1 MKILI
6 TGGCGFV
13 GSNLAIYFK
22 QNQTGTEINSLDNL
36 SRGGSILNLN
46 RLKKS
51 KIKNYKIDISNNKA
65 LAKLPKYDLVID
77 CCAEAAVEVSRIEI
91 DRVFYTNLVGTFN
104 ILKKCAKDKSDIIFL
119 SSSRVYSIEKLRKLK
134 KNKISI
140 NEKFDTSNIKSLYG
154 FSKHSAENLIKEFS
168 FLYKI
173 KYIINR
179 FGVIS
184 GPWQFGKQDQGFV
197 SLWVWRHL
205 NKKKLKYL
213 GFGGKG
219 SQIRDVIHISD
230 VCKLITLQIK
240 KINNINNLIM
250 NIGGGKK
257 NSISLKNLTKICQKI
272 TSNKIKISSKKS
284 TSEYDIPYYVTDN
297 SKVKK
302 IYGWQPKKNFLH
314 IITDVYEWMIL
325 NKKILKKYIK

>member
-104 ILKKCAKDKSDIIFL
+104 ILKKCIKDK
-119 SSSRVYSIEKLRKLK
+119 
-134 KNKISI
+134 
-140 NEKFDTSNIKSLYG
+140 
-154 FSKHSAENLIKEFS
+154 
-168 FLYKI
+168 
-173 KYIINR
+173 
-179 FGVIS
+179 
-184 GPWQFGKQDQGFV
+184 
-197 SLWVWRHL
+197 
-205 NKKKLKYL
+205 
-213 GFGGKG
+213 
-219 SQIRDVIHISD
+219 
-230 VCKLITLQIK
+230 
-240 KINNINNLIM
+240 
-250 NIGGGKK
+250 
-257 NSISLKNLTKICQKI
+257 
-272 TSNKIKISSKKS
+272 
-284 TSEYDIPYYVTDN
+284 
-297 SKVKK
+297 
-302 IYGWQPKKNFLH
+302 
-314 IITDVYEWMIL
+314 
-325 NKKILKKYIK
+325 